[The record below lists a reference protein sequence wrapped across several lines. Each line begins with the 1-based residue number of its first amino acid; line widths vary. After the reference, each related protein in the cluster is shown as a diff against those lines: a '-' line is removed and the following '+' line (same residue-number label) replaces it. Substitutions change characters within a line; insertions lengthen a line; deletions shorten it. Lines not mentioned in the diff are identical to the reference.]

1 MGGIGGLSYAFI
13 ASSLGITFLGGERII
28 YRYFV
33 VMSFILLF
41 FSVLLISRRRFSDQD
56 SWMLAGIAMEG
67 AFFIGLL
74 LGIILVLPFGLI
86 NQRFIVI
93 GIGVGIGIGLFYGSK
108 KAHSYLGIKL
118 EEIYSPVGAGYVFCG
133 LRG

>member
-1 MGGIGGLSYAFI
+1 M
-13 ASSLGITFLGGERII
+13 GGERII

-108 KAHSYLGIKL
+108 KVHSYLGIKL